1 MIQEKL
7 CLLILIIFKKYIFLQ
22 VTHGVEDM
30 DVDIH
35 TALPLEHE
43 QSCSSSQGTNSNMI
57 SIQIIKTHSLN
68 QPIG

>member
-1 MIQEKL
+1 
-7 CLLILIIFKKYIFLQ
+7 
-22 VTHGVEDM
+22 M